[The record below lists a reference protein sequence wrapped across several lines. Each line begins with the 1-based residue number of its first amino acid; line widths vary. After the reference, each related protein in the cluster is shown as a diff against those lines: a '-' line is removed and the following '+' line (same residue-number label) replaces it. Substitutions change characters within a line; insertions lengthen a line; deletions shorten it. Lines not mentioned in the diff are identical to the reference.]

1 MVGEQAPA
9 HVGHVERFLG
19 DQDLGGAAGDAGVGR
34 DPAGIAAHHLD
45 DHDAVVGLAGRAQAV
60 DGLGGGL
67 HGGVEAEGEL
77 GDGEVV
83 VDGLGHTDDGHA
95 LAGEFAG
102 DSQRVVAADSDEGI
116 NALAF
121 ERGVHGLGAALG
133 GVGVG
138 AGGAEDGAPERQ
150 DIFAALG
157 AEGHDIT
164 FHDALPSRCESRRPR
179 RRTGAHPWW
188 RRHE

>member
-1 MVGEQAPA
+1 M
-9 HVGHVERFLG
+9 
-19 DQDLGGAAGDAGVGR
+19 
-34 DPAGIAAHHLD
+34 
-45 DHDAVVGLAGRAQAV
+45 VGLAGRAQAV

-102 DSQRVVAADSDEGI
+102 DSQRVVAANGDEGI

-121 ERGVHGLGAALG
+121 ERCADRFGTALV
-133 GVGVG
+133 GVGVR
-138 AGGAEDGAPERQ
+138 AGGAEDGAPEGE
-150 DIFAALG
+150 DVVAALG
-157 AEGHDIT
+157 AEGHDIV
-164 FHDALPSRCESRRPR
+164 FHDARPAVTEADDLVAVLALTLGGDGANDR
-179 RRTGAHPWW
+179 VQPGAVASTGQDSHTHGSASAKKVCNDRTAPA
-188 RRHE
+188 